1 MSRRSTP
8 ERIDEARRP
17 GTEVSEADRHYLR
30 RVAEDCEQLL
40 GPEIELR
47 GLELDAN
54 GEVVLRLRYRLGP
67 ADWTSEGHGE
77 TVIAAHAALRERLVL
92 DRIRLGF
99 RAMVRQPR

>member
-1 MSRRSTP
+1 MQMP
-8 ERIDEARRP
+8 NA
-17 GTEVSEADRHYLR
+17 SEAERHYFQ

-40 GPEIELR
+40 GPGIVLD

-54 GEVVLRLRYRLGP
+54 GEVVMRLRYRLGV

-77 TVIAAHAALRERLVL
+77 TVVAAHAALREQLVL

-99 RAMVRQPR
+99 RALVRTRDSRPGR